1 MAITYKTV
9 LAEAIRGYNNIQ
21 NALNSVSGGN
31 LKYIARNTDQLT
43 NTGVPAVGVNGTDI
57 SSVLTAQELVSAINN
72 VAVIWNGSEY
82 VTGTRTYRGTNATV
96 NPTISGTSTITATY
110 TYEIPEGYYPGTT
123 TVSGSAELNLGT
135 ATFKEGSGTA
145 TLTVKEASPS
155 ISGKTNIGS
164 IMAAPQTS
172 STLST
177 SYYYAFSVASAGSGY
192 GSVLTGGYAASETQT
207 GKVTVSK
214 DATTYYVPVTAAN
227 ASAGMTISANSS
239 FTPVIDLVDIANSD
253 GSTGGSGDIFRSLT
267 DNGTTAPTS
276 GYYFSV
282 KSANQTAK
290 TIEANLTF
298 DTAGYQ
304 PTATFN
310 KQATVSLNESGNTY
324 FSIAKAG
331 LTATASSTN
340 IGTNTITAASPAS
353 SGESYTLA
361 TSKYSIVGSQDT
373 NDGTFYYLKV
383 SSSGLEKTLT
393 ITPKASSAG
402 YLGKDQTGTASIKF
416 TSSGSGNKY
425 IKIPTGTLSAAS
437 NSEDTTAYTENSSF
451 TGLESE
457 GWLLIGEG
465 YYPATKLSL
474 DTLIGGK
481 SDSASLTNAAYLL
494 TGYSAYDDNGKK
506 ITGTMAKWSPSDT
519 YYTSTNTG
527 FGAVTGR
534 AYVNSD
540 TKYIKAGS
548 VTSSATITATT
559 ITAGTNGVNLL
570 TTAPSGTAETD
581 FYTLTPYAT
590 ASSSMTLTA
599 GWIASKGT
607 AGTASSTSKATYYIN
622 KAAITQSTCT
632 ATSSSAAA
640 SNKGLAKTTTASDNY
655 VYTRV
660 TCTAGKVGEGYNK
673 EETAIGHSAN
683 HDIKIA
689 ATSTSEITA
698 NAATLA
704 SSTTITEVTVRT
716 TSNTS
721 GDMGSAINFND
732 KTNAGTYYV
741 TVNATGSASGT
752 AGSAKSLS
760 VKDTYM
766 LNNLSVKCSTPTT
779 VGSNDTAYIPASNES
794 SVTANAASISS
805 TATIT
810 AVTSAQTR
818 SGTTGDLG
826 LALNYTSASAAG
838 ATYVK
843 IAATSKASA
852 TAGSDKT
859 LSVAEKYMLNNVT
872 IKSAAIS
879 EKAGTGDTAYIKATS
894 TSTNTVSTGTISG
907 TVNSPTVGSVST
919 FNSEGLASAGAKTAS
934 TTATANVA
942 KNSTG
947 VKLSCKDTY
956 MTNDYTVTVNS
967 NSKELTSGTATIHTD
982 ATGSSVDTALAAAYA
997 RLCGN
1002 DYVDFSADSDA
1013 FTTVTAY

>member
-43 NTGVPAVGVNGTDI
+43 NTGVPAVGINGTDI
-57 SSVLTAQELVSAINN
+57 SGVLTAQELVSAINN

-82 VTGTRTYRGTNATV
+82 VTGTRTYRGSNATL
-96 NPTISGTSTITATY
+96 NPTISGTSKITATY

-135 ATFKEGSGTA
+135 ATFKEGSGA
-145 TLTVKEASPS
+145 ASLTVKEASPS
-155 ISGKTNIGS
+155 IGKTNIGS
-164 IMAAPQTS
+164 IMGAPQTS

-177 SYYYAFSVASAGSGY
+177 DYYYAFSVASTGSGY
-192 GSVLTGGYAASETQT
+192 GSVLTGGYAASGAQT
-207 GKVTVSK
+207 GKVTVST

-253 GSTGGSGDIFRSLT
+253 GSTGGSGDIFSSLT
-267 DNGTTAPTS
+267 DKGTTAPTS

-331 LTATASSTN
+331 LTATANTTN
-340 IGTNTITAASPAS
+340 IGTNTISTVSPAS

-373 NDGTFYYLKV
+373 SDGTFYYLKV
-383 SSSGLEKTLT
+383 SSSGLSKSIT

-402 YLGKDQTGTASIKF
+402 YLGKDQTNGTASITF
-416 TSSGSGNKY
+416 SSSGSGNKY

-481 SDSASLTNAAYLL
+481 SDSASLTNASYLL

-548 VTSSATITATT
+548 VTSSAIITATT
-559 ITAGTNGVNLL
+559 IAAGTNGVNLL

-607 AGTASSTSKATYYIN
+607 AGTADSISKATYYIN
-622 KAAITQSTCT
+622 KAAIVQPTCS
-632 ATSSSAAA
+632 ATSSSAEA

-655 VYTRV
+655 VFTRV

-673 EETAIGHSAN
+673 EETPIGHSTN
-683 HDIKIA
+683 HEIKIA
-689 ATSTSEITA
+689 ATATSEITA

-704 SSTTITEVTVRT
+704 SSTTITEVTART

-741 TVNATGSASGT
+741 TVYASGSASGT
-752 AGSAKSLS
+752 AGSTKPLS

-766 LNNLSVKCSTPTT
+766 LNNVSVKCATPTT
-779 VGSNDTAYIPASNES
+779 KNSNDTAYIPASNES

-805 TATIT
+805 TATIE
-810 AVTSAQTR
+810 AVTTTQTR

-852 TAGSDKT
+852 TAGSDKI
-859 LSVAEKYMLNNVT
+859 LSVAEKYMLNNIT
-872 IKSAAIS
+872 IKSAPIS

-894 TSTNTVSTGTISG
+894 TSTNEVSTGTISG

-934 TTATANVA
+934 TTATANVT

-956 MTNDYTVTVNS
+956 MTNDYTVTVKS
-967 NSKELTSGTATIHTD
+967 NSKALTSGTATIHTD

-1002 DYVDFSADSDA
+1002 DYTDFSADSDA